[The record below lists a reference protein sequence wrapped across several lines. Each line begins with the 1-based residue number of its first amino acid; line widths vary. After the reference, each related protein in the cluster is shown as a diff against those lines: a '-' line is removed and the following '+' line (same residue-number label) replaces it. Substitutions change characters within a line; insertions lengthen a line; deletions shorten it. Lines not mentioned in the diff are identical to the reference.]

1 MSQPSNNKRK
11 PVRVLSRL
19 RVSEVSVVDR
29 GAGEGCHVMLRKRN
43 GKPDYEAFFG
53 KIFGVEKKR
62 IHGGYPMPDMGVK
75 KNTDDILSDFADDD
89 DETERLSADADRDDD
104 ERPDGGEPEEYGA
117 PTDNLE
123 RLRDAMKSEDAMR
136 DPMRRL
142 KSLDAVQICKT
153 MSNEGNAFGLSE
165 HDLVSLIDNY
175 AKAHGKS
182 FVDIFTAQDEVG
194 LACRKAVD
202 IAKNAQFVSRTS
214 TMSKAGGMP
223 GRATLTPR
231 SSGFSGKPAQQ
242 NVNNPKSAL
251 AALQELVDA
260 QRAANP
266 ALSESQAWQLV
277 YTHPDNAGLAARER
291 AENRP
296 VATAW

>member
-62 IHGGYPMPDMGVK
+62 IHGGYPMPDM
-75 KNTDDILSDFADDD
+75 
-89 DETERLSADADRDDD
+89 
-104 ERPDGGEPEEYGA
+104 
-117 PTDNLE
+117 
-123 RLRDAMKSEDAMR
+123 
-136 DPMRRL
+136 
-142 KSLDAVQICKT
+142 VQICKT